1 MRIIL
6 GMIMVVVGVI
16 LIIIPVVPGWPLV
29 IPGLIILA
37 TKFKWAQKLLERLRA
52 AGHHFRKP
60 TG

>member
-1 MRIIL
+1 M
-6 GMIMVVVGVI
+6 GMLMVVVGVI